1 MEIYVPY
8 EFSICSERRGSEV
21 YEMFHLVK
29 KKKKSKLL
37 HTKSLAEIYAVL
49 VPNNSIDFNEKHYQ
63 RFQRYAALDD
73 LYIQTLI
80 DFSLRAHKAFSRW
93 PALAS
98 PCHKLYELNL
108 LTLCARAVNMGVMR
122 YLPNGVY
129 SDIHHN
135 LWSQIHEV
143 FIRGINESLS
153 EKHLLDGVCNIE
165 DVLGRKP
172 LRANVVDVLSR
183 MIKATEQGD
192 IVSIY
197 KPLHT
202 DSKVFALFFMAH
214 IFEDVL
220 LEFISGLDEMTFH
233 QAKSLLR
240 NNENLAQ
247 IHYDAFF
254 NNTATWLLR
263 GL

>member
-29 KKKKSKLL
+29 KQKKSNLLFQDCLASTYVKL
-37 HTKSLAEIYAVL
+37 SGDSE
-49 VPNNSIDFNEKHYQ
+49 NDFNEKYLQ
-63 RFQRYAALDD
+63 RLLGYAALDD

-80 DFSLRAHKAFSRW
+80 DFSLRAHKVFLRW
-93 PALAS
+93 PALTS

-108 LTLCARAVNMGVMR
+108 LTLSAKEVNLGVMR

-129 SDIHHN
+129 SDVHHH
-135 LWSQIHEV
+135 LWSQIHEL
-143 FIRGINESLS
+143 FIRGLKDSLT
-153 EKHLLDGVCNIE
+153 EKQLLDGVRNIE

-172 LRANVVDVLSR
+172 LGVYGADILSR
-183 MIKATEQGD
+183 MIVAIEQVD
-192 IVSIY
+192 CVSVY
-197 KPLHT
+197 KPIQT

-214 IFEDVL
+214 LFEDVL
-220 LEFISGLDEMTFH
+220 LDFISALEEMTFH
-233 QAKSLLR
+233 QAKSLLS

-247 IHYDAFF
+247 LHYDAFF
-254 NNTATWLLR
+254 NNTVP
-263 GL
+263 G

>member
-1 MEIYVPY
+1 MQIYFPH

-29 KKKKSKLL
+29 KQKKSNLLFQDCLASNYVKL
-37 HTKSLAEIYAVL
+37 SGDSE
-49 VPNNSIDFNEKHYQ
+49 NDFSEKY
-63 RFQRYAALDD
+63 FQRLQRYTALDD

-80 DFSLRAHKAFSRW
+80 DFSLRAHKVFSRW
-93 PALAS
+93 PALTS

-108 LTLCARAVNMGVMR
+108 LTLCAKEVNLGVMR

-143 FIRGINESLS
+143 FIRGINDSLT
-153 EKHLLDGVCNIE
+153 EKQLLDGVCNIE
-165 DVLGRKP
+165 DVLGQKP
-172 LRANVVDVLSR
+172 LRANVVDILSR
-183 MIKATEQGD
+183 MIKTTEQGD
-192 IVSIY
+192 IASIY
-197 KPLHT
+197 KPLHR

-214 IFEDVL
+214 LFEDVL
-220 LEFISGLDEMTFH
+220 LEFISGLDEMTFN

-254 NNTATWLLR
+254 NNTVL
-263 GL
+263 GC